1 MGGTSAGKRRRS
13 RILHPSKNIPPGV
26 AKSQPSGPVCYVFP
40 IDSLRLHL
48 QDPRD
53 IPDVLL
59 RAAFLEVFELLQDH
73 VFRRRESDLE
83 ARTEAS
89 LYAPAKLGATELAL
103 VRDEDVDFDA
113 RFEMDDV
120 ELRPLTNR
128 VHDRL
133 AITIVVRRWERETEG
148 VHLLRA
154 EVDDDIDIVRKSGLS
169 VDRGRH
175 RTCHKVTDFQPVEN
189 CDKSPEQF
197 RRLHETSSERVRF
210 EFCLPTSPDA
220 REQSSPGS
228 TDWRDARI
236 DRSWRT
242 ARPRSWCAESRPP
255 GRAVRH
261 DR

>member
-13 RILHPSKNIPPGV
+13 RFLHPSKNISPGV

-59 RAAFLEVFELLQDH
+59 RAAFHEVFELFQDH
-73 VFRRRESDLE
+73 VFRRCEPDLE
-83 ARTEAS
+83 AGTEAS
-89 LYAPAKLGATELAL
+89 LYAPAKLGATELAV
-103 VRDEDVDFDA
+103 VRDEDVDLDA

-133 AITIVVRRWERETEG
+133 AITVEVSRWEGETEG
-148 VHLLRA
+148 VHLLGA
-154 EVDDDIDIVRKSGLS
+154 EVDHDIDIVRKSGLP

-175 RTCHKVTDFQPVEN
+175 RTCHKVTDPQSVEN
-189 CDKSPEQF
+189 CDESPEKF
-197 RRLHETSSERVRF
+197 RRLHETSSGRARV
-210 EFCLPTSPDA
+210 EFCLPTTPDA
-220 REQSSPGS
+220 RE
-228 TDWRDARI
+228 
-236 DRSWRT
+236 
-242 ARPRSWCAESRPP
+242 
-255 GRAVRH
+255 
-261 DR
+261 

>member
-13 RILHPSKNIPPGV
+13 RILHPSKNLPPGV

-59 RAAFLEVFELLQDH
+59 RAACFEVFELLQDH
-73 VFRRRESDLE
+73 VFRCRESDLE

-103 VRDEDVDFDA
+103 VRNEDVDFDA

-133 AITIVVRRWERETEG
+133 AIAIEVSRWERETEG
-148 VHLLRA
+148 VHLLRV
-154 EVDDDIDIVRKSGLS
+154 EVDHDIDIVSKSGLP
-169 VDRGRH
+169 VDRSRL
-175 RTCHKVTDFQPVEN
+175 RTCHKVTDPQSVEN
-189 CDKSPEQF
+189 FDESPEQF
-197 RRLHETSSERVRF
+197 RRLHETFSGRLRV
-210 EFCLPTSPDA
+210 ESCLPTSPDA
-220 REQSSPGS
+220 RERSSPGS
-228 TDWRDARI
+228 SDWRDAKI
-236 DRSWRT
+236 DRSWQT
-242 ARPRSWCAESRPP
+242 ARPRSWYAKSRPP
-255 GRAVRH
+255 GRR
-261 DR
+261 

>member
-59 RAAFLEVFELLQDH
+59 QDH
-73 VFRRRESDLE
+73 VFRCRESDLE

-133 AITIVVRRWERETEG
+133 AITVEVSRWEGETEG

-154 EVDDDIDIVRKSGLS
+154 EVDHDIDIVSKSGLP

-175 RTCHKVTDFQPVEN
+175 RTCHKVTDPQPVEN
-189 CDKSPEQF
+189 FDKSPEQF
-197 RRLHETSSERVRF
+197 RRLHETSSGRVRV
-210 EFCLPTSPDA
+210 EFCLPTTLDA
-220 REQSSPGS
+220 RE
-228 TDWRDARI
+228 
-236 DRSWRT
+236 
-242 ARPRSWCAESRPP
+242 
-255 GRAVRH
+255 
-261 DR
+261 